1 MLDTKLRFFVD
12 AFIRNTKFGGTMVL
26 DNLYYTDSHE
36 WVKVDGEDAY
46 IGITDFAQ
54 KELGDIVYVELPE
67 EGDEVASGESFGSI
81 EAVKAVE
88 DIISPISGEVIKV
101 NLDLEDTPELINS
114 SPYENGWIVKIKLAD
129 VDEVEKLLSVNEYKK
144 LIEG

>member
-1 MLDTKLRFFVD
+1 
-12 AFIRNTKFGGTMVL
+12 MVL

-46 IGITDFAQ
+46 IGITEFAQ

-67 EGDEVASGESFGSI
+67 EGDEIASGESFGSI

-88 DIISPISGEVIKV
+88 DIISPVSGEVIKV
-101 NLDLEDTPELINS
+101 NLELEDSPELINN
-114 SPYENGWIVKIKLAD
+114 SPYEEGWIIKVKLSD

>member
-1 MLDTKLRFFVD
+1 
-12 AFIRNTKFGGTMVL
+12 MVL

-88 DIISPISGEVIKV
+88 DIISPVSGEVIKV
-101 NLDLEDTPELINS
+101 NLELEDNPELINN
-114 SPYENGWIVKIKLAD
+114 SPYENGWIVKIKLSD

-144 LIEG
+144 LVEG